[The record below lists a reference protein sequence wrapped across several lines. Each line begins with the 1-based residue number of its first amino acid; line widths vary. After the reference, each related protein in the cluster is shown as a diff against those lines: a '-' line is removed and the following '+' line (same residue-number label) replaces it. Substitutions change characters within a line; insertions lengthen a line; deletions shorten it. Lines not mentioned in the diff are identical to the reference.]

1 MNSLELDHIS
11 FTSHLHESLN
21 AGIVF
26 LHLNRCDQILILHL
40 RQLSGDHQKEGNISE
55 PTETRTIL
63 GTITICVISTTLL
76 MGKNFWL

>member
-40 RQLSGDHQKEGNISE
+40 RQLSGDHQKEGNISYYKVVAVN
-55 PTETRTIL
+55 L
-63 GTITICVISTTLL
+63 LSTSTV
-76 MGKNFWL
+76 